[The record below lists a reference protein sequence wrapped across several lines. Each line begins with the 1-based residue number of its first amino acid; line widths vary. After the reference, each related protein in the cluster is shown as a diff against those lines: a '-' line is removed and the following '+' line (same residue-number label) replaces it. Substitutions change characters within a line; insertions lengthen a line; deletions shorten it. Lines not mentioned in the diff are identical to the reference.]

1 METKNLSDC
10 TSVLTEIARIQ
21 SRLHFLKEITELS
34 PYKNVKILFS
44 GYTKIGVEQML
55 ILDQSSLPFDLSV
68 ELLNLFNDSIDH
80 YTRDLS
86 SLQNHLKNI

>member
-55 ILDQSSLPFDLSV
+55 ILDQSSLPFDLTV
-68 ELLNLFNDSIDH
+68 ELQNLFNDSIDH

>member
-21 SRLHFLKEITELS
+21 SKLHFLKDITELS

-55 ILDQSSLPFDLSV
+55 ILDQSSLPFDLTV
-68 ELLNLFNDSIDH
+68 ELQNLFNDSIDH

>member
-1 METKNLSDC
+1 MQTK
-10 TSVLTEIARIQ
+10 E
-21 SRLHFLKEITELS
+21 
-34 PYKNVKILFS
+34 VKILFS
-44 GYTKIGVEQML
+44 GNNKIGVEQML
-55 ILDQSSLPFDLSV
+55 ILDQSNLPFNLTV